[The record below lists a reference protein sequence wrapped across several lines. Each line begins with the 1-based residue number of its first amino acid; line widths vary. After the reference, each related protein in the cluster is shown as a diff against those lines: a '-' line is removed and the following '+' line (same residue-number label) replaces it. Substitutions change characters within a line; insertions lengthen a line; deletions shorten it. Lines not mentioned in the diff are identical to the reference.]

1 MMYAMTKTEKVAHNR
16 NVLRIRQKR
25 WRDKRKKVLK
35 LLSVENLPLYTNHRL
50 GKVVHS
56 ILGEKA
62 KARKRRKIQFNKISK
77 NPDLLAE
84 KRHKDSQRKRVHRA
98 YRGVYKRWKKRES
111 DETRIFLGAKT
122 LREEMESKL
131 DRTTPEFKKY
141 KSWRADFFLTNFYE
155 RIVSDFDLIQFDKNM
170 NFTICRCIPDQLKHT
185 VYIDFNMYPYP

>member
-1 MMYAMTKTEKVAHNR
+1 MLLYVDCHLGLGTVIMCLFIGRFSARPQLVSHSLRGGKIVGSKMKSVLNVCSNFKIAISCSQDLRSNIRKMSLKRKMMYAMTKTEKVAHNR

-84 KRHKDSQRKRVHRA
+84 KRHKDS
-98 YRGVYKRWKKRES
+98 
-111 DETRIFLGAKT
+111 
-122 LREEMESKL
+122 
-131 DRTTPEFKKY
+131 
-141 KSWRADFFLTNFYE
+141 
-155 RIVSDFDLIQFDKNM
+155 
-170 NFTICRCIPDQLKHT
+170 
-185 VYIDFNMYPYP
+185 